1 MAHSHT
7 PQDTGRWKQA
17 HRMEV
22 RPSPGRVDL
31 VLSFPTCAAER
42 ELRGSV
48 RYPSPKPWAGADV
61 TVGFSEDESWGLDR
75 NISGCRI

>member
-1 MAHSHT
+1 
-7 PQDTGRWKQA
+7 
-17 HRMEV
+17 MEV

-31 VLSFPTCAAER
+31 VLSSPTCAAER

-48 RYPSPKPWAGADV
+48 HCPSPKPWAGADV

-75 NISGCRI
+75 NLSGCRI